1 MVGAR
6 RTGRLQLGR
15 RPGFNHHFSSRFLF
29 RRRRFGLFCRFF
41 RCFFRFFCHL
51 RKSDSLCRL
60 RSCQCCIVT
69 GQDVRITVQEELH
82 PVLVRVRREDGVS
95 VQAGCEGDAS
105 VLHRVGLPDRLERVV
120 DVLPPAVRVLMM
132 DRHVILHRDIA
143 SVPHTEVL
151 DALTAQ
157 RGLFER
163 DFSRLLDRPL
173 DGMLQIFGR
182 RNRGPHR
189 RQQLDAEHH
198 RQQERK
204 QPGPKAL
211 FHNSDLLSFCIIIQT
226 DSVRSQT
233 GSAFPARRT
242 RRPR

>member
-6 RTGRLQLGR
+6 RTGRLRLGR

-41 RCFFRFFCHL
+41 RCFFCHL
-51 RKSDSLCRL
+51 RKSDGLRRL

-82 PVLVRVRREDGVS
+82 PVLVRARREDGVS
-95 VQAGCEGDAS
+95 VQTGREGDAS
-105 VLHRVGLPDRLERVV
+105 VLHRVGLPDRFERVV
-120 DVLPPAVRVLMM
+120 DVMPPAVRVLVM

-151 DALTAQ
+151 DALAAQ

-163 DFSRLLDRPL
+163 DLSRLLDRPL

-182 RNRGPHR
+182 RNRRPHR

-204 QPGPKAL
+204 QPGPKAF
-211 FHNSDLLSFCIIIQT
+211 FHNRDLLSFCVIIQT